1 MPLAF
6 PVSCH
11 GRGEEA
17 YDSVTENLTSRGMCL
32 KSNGHFQVGTPG
44 RFIVSLPNH
53 KTIEVS
59 GEVRWKDIASAPGR
73 MGVQFSGDFDPALP
87 LSALH
92 GVVRQSVDE
101 ADAYINHLCQNLGDA
116 CVWVNP
122 QGVVVE
128 HDDRFL
134 KLFGYAVTEV
144 DERPLSDFVY
154 PEDQEP
160 LSHLLNAGVSAPTRI
175 LFRMEP
181 KQGPA
186 LLCRI
191 RVSPTPP
198 WKSCR
203 AVYIDHMVEFGALF
217 QDTAKLR
224 ELYTD
229 NVGDMLTLKD
239 EKEQIKRIVE
249 AIKRSTSDRVVF
261 LSADLSIVDIGG
273 VPGALGDEDAPVSFR
288 GMSLR
293 EATGLVEIRINE
305 KSLWEELQLSAKT
318 GREFLVNQC
327 HNPGRVAKTPDL
339 FPEGIYRIR
348 ISPVSDSMGKVT
360 TLLMFVTAQTLPGGK
375 AHMDKGGRRYFQD
388 ILAAAATTFVLRD
401 VLKSIRNPFTYL
413 LARLDL
419 VRYKFA
425 LDQINSRWG
434 GGREPNHYSG
444 EIGKIED
451 VVEDLAKRFKYV
463 IENTRSSEPPRS
475 HGVDANESCMTA
487 IRALGLE
494 EGTIKFNPQPRLSKT
509 ESHPQE
515 TVMMLIIFL
524 LLSREYIRTVTD
536 KTIECETEENQGHIV
551 VTLRHKGYMQQ
562 DKYLEMLFDPD
573 PVESYFFKRDSM
585 YWMDT
590 LLYYANFLA
599 KKNSIKIKINN
610 VPGEFALSLY
620 IPRKKHVG

>member
-1 MPLAF
+1 MPLKF
-6 PVSCH
+6 PVSCYS
-11 GRGEEA
+11 RGEEA

-32 KSNGHFQVGTPG
+32 KTNGHFQVGTPG
-44 RFIVSLPNH
+44 RFIVSFPNH
-53 KTIEVS
+53 KTIEVG

-92 GVVRQSVDE
+92 GVVRQSLDE

-134 KLFGYAVTEV
+134 KLFGYAVKEV
-144 DERPLSDFVY
+144 DGRPLSDFVC

-160 LSHLLNAGVSAPTRI
+160 LSHLLNSGVSAPTRI

-191 RVSPTPP
+191 RVSLTPP

-224 ELYTD
+224 KLYTE

-239 EKEQIKRIVE
+239 EKEQINRIVG
-249 AIKRSTSDRVVF
+249 AIKHFTSDRVVF

-273 VPGALGDEDAPVSFR
+273 VPGALGDEDALVSFR
-288 GMSLR
+288 GMNLR

-305 KSLWEELQLSAKT
+305 KSLWEELQLSVKT
-318 GREFLVNQC
+318 GREFLVDHC
-327 HNPGRVAKTPDL
+327 HYPGRVAKTPDL
-339 FPEGIYRIR
+339 FPEGVYRIR
-348 ISPVSDSMGKVT
+348 ISPVSDSTGKAAI
-360 TLLMFVTAQTLPGGK
+360 LLMFVTAEARMGE
-375 AHMDKGGRRYFQD
+375 GGRRRFQD
-388 ILAAAATTFVLRD
+388 ILAATATNFVLQD
-401 VLKSIRNPFTYL
+401 VLKGVCNPLTCL
-413 LARLDL
+413 LARLEL

-434 GGREPNHYSG
+434 SEHESRHYSG
-444 EIGKIED
+444 EIGKIEA
-451 VVEDLAKRFKYV
+451 VVEALAKRFRDV
-463 IENTRSSEPPRS
+463 LENSYSSEPQKPYS
-475 HGVDANESCMTA
+475 LDANESCMMA
-487 IRALGLE
+487 INAAGLKE
-494 EGTIKFNPQPRLSKT
+494 QTIKFSLQHRLSNIK
-509 ESHPQE
+509 SPPQE
-515 TVMMLIIFL
+515 TVMILIIFL
-524 LLSREYIRTVTD
+524 LLSRECLRTVTD
-536 KTIECETEENQGHIV
+536 KTIQCETKEEQAHIV
-551 VTLRHKGYMQQ
+551 IALRHKGYVQQ
-562 DKYLEMLFDPD
+562 DKYLEILFDPD
-573 PVESYFFKRDSM
+573 PVESYFFKRHSM

-590 LLYYANFLA
+590 LLYYANSLA
-599 KKNSIKIKINN
+599 KKNSMKVKINN

-620 IPRKKHVG
+620 IPCKKPTD